1 VGVLVPVIVI
11 SIEIRR
17 TDFMSENILE
27 QTSAGVN
34 SGVSYC
40 WTPHLNR
47 GMFSFGKCFGF
58 SRLGETQLVQNG
70 WDKDFIERHACP
82 G

>member
-1 VGVLVPVIVI
+1 
-11 SIEIRR
+11 
-17 TDFMSENILE
+17 MSENILE